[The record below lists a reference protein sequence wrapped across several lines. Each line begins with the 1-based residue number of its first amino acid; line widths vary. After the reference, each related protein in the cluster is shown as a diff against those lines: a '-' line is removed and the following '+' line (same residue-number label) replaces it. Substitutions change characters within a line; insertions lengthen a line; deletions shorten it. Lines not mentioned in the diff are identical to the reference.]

1 MQFDFVFTVIRRNN
15 YQGWVVQRWVKFNP
29 GLSENYSSNCF
40 SQEKITVL
48 IKFFSD
54 FPRTKLV
61 NPKFTGQFRLEK
73 LETKPWV
80 KNKNVTLG

>member
-40 SQEKITVL
+40 CQEKIVGFIRYHSHL
-48 IKFFSD
+48 RRKKI
-54 FPRTKLV
+54 V
-61 NPKFTGQFRLEK
+61 NPKFSNRIRLFK
-73 LETKPWV
+73 V
-80 KNKNVTLG
+80 GNKNMG